1 MLSMFVFV
9 KITMHVLRASCKL
22 WLSIYFNLFTPAC
35 VNLVEYTFEPS
46 EQENYQFNHFHLVKR
61 HKLLR

>member
-9 KITMHVLRASCKL
+9 KIACAMSQLQT
-22 WLSIYFNLFTPAC
+22 WLSIYFNLFITAC
-35 VNLVEYTFEPS
+35 VNLVEYTLEPF

-61 HKLLR
+61 NKS